1 METVGSEKF
10 TLVKKQLRP
19 KDPEKISADKRRNL
33 FGKLLRKKYEVLDEH
48 KKEMIRDLIVCI
60 IKNKK
65 IKEVLYHEDS

>member
-33 FGKLLRKKYEVLDEH
+33 FGKWLRKKYEVLDEQ
-48 KKEMIRDLIVCI
+48 MI

-65 IKEVLYHEDS
+65 KSKGVKEVLYHEDS